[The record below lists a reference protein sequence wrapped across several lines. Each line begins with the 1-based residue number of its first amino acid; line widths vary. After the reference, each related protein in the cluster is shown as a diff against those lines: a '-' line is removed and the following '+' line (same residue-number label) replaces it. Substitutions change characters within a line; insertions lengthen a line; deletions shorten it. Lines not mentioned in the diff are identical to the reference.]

1 MTFCV
6 PDESASCGESEDGDI
21 DAVNSL
27 RTDAFIRRCLNNFD
41 RPNCGH

>member
-6 PDESASCGESEDGDI
+6 PDESASCEESEEEDT

-27 RTDAFIRRCLNNFD
+27 NRRLYKKVPIQF
-41 RPNCGH
+41 